1 MWRHY
6 GKRIFVL
13 IHIGIV
19 DILTRTLE
27 DMHGNIKATYKKGF
41 YVIFF

>member
-6 GKRIFVL
+6 GKENFFL
-13 IHIGIV
+13 IHGGMV

-27 DMHGNIKATYKKGF
+27 DMHGNIKETYNKGF